1 MKLITAIIQPGRL
14 DQVKQALTEAGVHG
28 MTVSS
33 AQGYGRQGGHK
44 EVYRGS
50 TVKVDL
56 VPKARLE
63 VLTEDSRADE
73 LVDTIVQAAAT
84 NTVGDG
90 KVWVQSLDSVVR
102 VRTGETG
109 VDAI

>member
-1 MKLITAIIQPGRL
+1 MKLITAIIQPWRL
-14 DQVKQALTEAGVHG
+14 DQIKQALTEAGVHG

-63 VLTEDSRADE
+63 VLTEDSRVDE

>member
-14 DQVKQALTEAGVHG
+14 DQIKQALTEVGVHG

-56 VPKARLE
+56 VPKVRLE
-63 VLTEDSRADE
+63 VLTEDSRVDE
-73 LVDTIVQAAAT
+73 LVGTIVQAAAT

>member
-14 DQVKQALTEAGVHG
+14 DQIKQALTEAGVHG

-56 VPKARLE
+56 VPKVRLE
-63 VLTEDSRADE
+63 VLTEDRRVDE

-90 KVWVQSLDSVVR
+90 KVWVQTLDSVVR

>member
-1 MKLITAIIQPGRL
+1 
-14 DQVKQALTEAGVHG
+14 
-28 MTVSS
+28 
-33 AQGYGRQGGHK
+33 GYGRQGGHK

-56 VPKARLE
+56 VPKVRLE
-63 VLTEDSRADE
+63 VLTEDRRVDE

-90 KVWVQSLDSVVR
+90 KVWVQTLDSVVR

>member
-14 DQVKQALTEAGVHG
+14 DQIKQALTEAGVHG

-63 VLTEDSRADE
+63 VLTEDSRVDG

>member
-1 MKLITAIIQPGRL
+1 MKLITAIVQPGRL
-14 DQVKQALTEAGVHG
+14 DQIKQALTEVGVHG

-33 AQGYGRQGGHK
+33 APGYGRQGGHK

-56 VPKARLE
+56 VPKVRLE
-63 VLTEDSRADE
+63 VLTEDRRVDE

-90 KVWVQSLDSVVR
+90 KVWVQTLDSVVR

>member
-14 DQVKQALTEAGVHG
+14 DQIKQALTEAGVHG

-63 VLTEDSRADE
+63 VLTEDSRVDE
-73 LVDTIVQAAAT
+73 LVDTIVRAAAT

>member
-14 DQVKQALTEAGVHG
+14 DQIKQALTEAGVHG

-63 VLTEDSRADE
+63 VLTEDSRVDE

>member
-14 DQVKQALTEAGVHG
+14 DQIKQALTEAGVHG

>member
-14 DQVKQALTEAGVHG
+14 DQIKQALTEAGVHG

-56 VPKARLE
+56 VPKTRLE
-63 VLTEDSRADE
+63 VLTEDSRVDE

>member
-14 DQVKQALTEAGVHG
+14 DQIKQALTEAGVRG

-56 VPKARLE
+56 VPKVRLE
-63 VLTEDSRADE
+63 VLTEDRRVDE

-90 KVWVQSLDSVVR
+90 KVWVQTLDSVVR

>member
-1 MKLITAIIQPGRL
+1 MKLITAIVQPGRL
-14 DQVKQALTEAGVHG
+14 DQIKQALNEAGVHG

>member
-1 MKLITAIIQPGRL
+1 MKLITAIVQPGRL
-14 DQVKQALTEAGVHG
+14 DQIKQALTEVGVHG

-56 VPKARLE
+56 VPKVRLE
-63 VLTEDSRADE
+63 VLTEDRRA
-73 LVDTIVQAAAT
+73 
-84 NTVGDG
+84 DG
-90 KVWVQSLDSVVR
+90 KVWVQTLDSVVR

>member
-14 DQVKQALTEAGVHG
+14 DQVRQALTEAGVHG

-56 VPKARLE
+56 VPKVRLE
-63 VLTEDSRADE
+63 VLAEDRRVDE
-73 LVDTIVQAAAT
+73 LVDAIVQAAAT
-84 NTVGDG
+84 GTVGDG
-90 KVWVQSLDSVVR
+90 KVWVQPLDSVVR

>member
-14 DQVKQALTEAGVHG
+14 EQVKQALTDAGVHG

-33 AQGYGRQGGHK
+33 ARGYGRQGGHK
-44 EVYRGS
+44 EIYRGS

-56 VPKARLE
+56 VPKVRVE
-63 VLTEDSRADE
+63 VLTEDQRVYD
-73 LVDTIVQAAAT
+73 LVDAIIQAAAT

-90 KVWVQSLDSVVR
+90 KVWVQTLDSVVR

>member
-14 DQVKQALTEAGVHG
+14 DQIKQALTEAGVHG

-56 VPKARLE
+56 VPKTRLE

>member
-14 DQVKQALTEAGVHG
+14 DQVKQALSEVGVRG

-56 VPKARLE
+56 VPKVRLE
-63 VLTEDSRADE
+63 VLTEDRRVDE

-90 KVWVQSLDSVVR
+90 KVWVQTLDSVVR

>member
-1 MKLITAIIQPGRL
+1 MKLITAIVQPGRL
-14 DQVKQALTEAGVHG
+14 DQIKQALTEAGVHG

-56 VPKARLE
+56 VPKVRLE
-63 VLTEDSRADE
+63 VLTEDRRVDE

-90 KVWVQSLDSVVR
+90 KVWVQTLDSVVR

>member
-14 DQVKQALTEAGVHG
+14 DQIKQALTEAGVHG

-63 VLTEDSRADE
+63 VLTEDSRVGE